1 MTVSEFKK
9 IDSTFN
15 ESMFLTKV
23 NNIFIKFFT
32 SIMLDKMSDVDHF
45 VGDEVYNYGLS
56 ILNNAKSQGCRQM
69 YDELN
74 VKESSI
80 EEIEVNENVYI
91 IKVYLQSRYM
101 DYIINLSDGTVKGND
116 SSRINVNYRLTFVK
130 KTNTHEQGIVRKCP
144 TCGAPLSVNTSGKC
158 DYCGSIYNQE
168 DYDWVLN
175 GLEVLNRR

>member
-9 IDSTFN
+9 IDPTFN

-23 NNIFIKFFT
+23 NNIFVKFFT

-80 EEIEVNENVYI
+80 EDIEVNENVYI

-101 DYIINLSDGTVKGND
+101 DYIINLSNGTVTGND

-130 KTNTHEQGIVRKCP
+130 RINAQEQGVVRKCP